1 MPEFFA
7 PLKKLNIVQRAA
19 VLVTLSFFYFIVFYF
34 LYSSNHDTA
43 FAATSF
49 IVLIPVTLL
58 WGMGA
63 GIVLAVLNIFWI
75 SLSIH
80 IITPKMSSFFSTAAA
95 IGMSIHFGIVLIFGA
110 IGAFQKKLKTEI
122 EERKNAEATL
132 ILYQNQLEQI
142 IKERTTELENAYIR
156 INQSEK
162 LQAIGQLAGG
172 VAHDF
177 NNKLTI
183 ILGYCELLRKQLDPS
198 STLYSYVDQIRICG
212 QLSSGLTKQLLAFAR
227 KDVFES
233 GFMNMNDMISE
244 VIGLISRS
252 LPKSIQINCTHSSLK
267 PFVWGGI
274 SQIQSAILN
283 IILNARDA
291 MPCGGTLTIKTS
303 DCFIDDA
310 FKSKSGLTCKNGEY
324 VVITMSD
331 TGSGMTP
338 EVQKRIF
345 EPFFTTKGEGQGTGM
360 GLAAVY
366 GTVESHNGAISVNS
380 IVGQGTTFTI
390 YLPFSAKKPALVKA
404 ASSNG
409 NYCKNEHILV
419 VDDEH
424 KVADIL
430 KTMLEN
436 TGYKV
441 TIAHS
446 GAEAIDVYKKM
457 HAQINAVVLDMSMPD
472 MTGLE
477 TFKILKDINP
487 QVTALL
493 ISGYILD
500 QQIEIGIKSG
510 ISAFL
515 QKPIGQDELHSNIQ
529 KALNV

>member
-1 MPEFFA
+1 
-7 PLKKLNIVQRAA
+7 
-19 VLVTLSFFYFIVFYF
+19 
-34 LYSSNHDTA
+34 
-43 FAATSF
+43 
-49 IVLIPVTLL
+49 LL
-58 WGMGA
+58 WGIGA
-63 GIVLAVLNIFWI
+63 GIALAVLNIFCI

-80 IITPKMSSFFSTAAA
+80 IITPQMSSIFSTSAA
-95 IGMSIHFGIVLIFGA
+95 IGMSIHFGLVLIFGA

-122 EERKNAEATL
+122 EERKNAEAKL
-132 ILYQNQLEQI
+132 IQYQNQLERI
-142 IKERTTELENAYIR
+142 IKERTTELEKAYIR

-183 ILGYCELLRKQLDPS
+183 ILGYCELLRKKLGPS
-198 STLYSYVDQIRICG
+198 SPLYSYVDQIRICG

-233 GFMNMNDMISE
+233 GLMNMIDIINE
-244 VIGLISRS
+244 VVGLISRS
-252 LPKSIQINCTHSSLK
+252 LPKNIQIDCSHSSLK

-291 MPCGGTLTIKTS
+291 MPCGGTLTIKTT
-303 DCFIDDA
+303 DCLIDDA
-310 FKSKSGLTCKNGEY
+310 FKSKSGLTCKNGDY
-324 VVITMSD
+324 VAITMSD
-331 TGSGMTP
+331 TGCGMTP
-338 EVQKRIF
+338 EVQTRIF
-345 EPFFTTKGEGQGTGM
+345 EPFFTTKGEGKGTGM

-380 IVGQGTTFTI
+380 IADQGTTFTI
-390 YLPFSAKKPALVKA
+390 YLPFSAKKPALAKVA
-404 ASSNG
+404 VSND

-419 VDDEH
+419 VDDEQ

-441 TIAHS
+441 TVAHS
-446 GAEAIDVYKKM
+446 GAEAIDIYKEM
-457 HAQINAVVLDMSMPD
+457 HTKINAIVLDMSMPG

-500 QQIEIGIKSG
+500 QQIETAIKSG

-515 QKPIGQDELHSNIQ
+515 QKPLSQDELHSSIQ
-529 KALNV
+529 KALND